1 MSNAT
6 EMSISGSDISISLQV
21 TVRNTGEVAG
31 ATSVLAFMS
40 SDVSYTDND
49 NLPMELVFY

>member
-21 TVRNTGEVAG
+21 TVHNTGEVAG

-49 NLPMELVFY
+49 NLPMELVF